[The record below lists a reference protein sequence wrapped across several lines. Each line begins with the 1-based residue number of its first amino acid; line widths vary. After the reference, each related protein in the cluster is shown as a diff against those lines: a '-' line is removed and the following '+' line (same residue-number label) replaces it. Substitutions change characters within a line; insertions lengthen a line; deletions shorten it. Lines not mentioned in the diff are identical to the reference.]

1 MHLNTFIKGNSWKL
15 ILNIWH
21 CYCILVC
28 NIFHLFLPP
37 FYFYFLGGYVLS
49 TTICKDLWLFF
60 CIWKFRRNLIQVC
73 TEYLII
79 SHYQNHYSCKTL
91 IKQHSAHKTEK
102 NHENWIFVIPI
113 QLLNVEIQNSNCLK
127 ISKWR

>member
-37 FYFYFLGGYVLS
+37 FYFYFFLGGYVLS

-60 CIWKFRRNLIQVC
+60 CISKFRRNLIQVC

-102 NHENWIFVIPI
+102 TPWKLDICNPSTIAECW
-113 QLLNVEIQNSNCLK
+113 NSNLELF
-127 ISKWR
+127 RD